1 MANRMRELRLEHH
14 ETQRDLAELLGLK
27 SAVLYCKRE
36 IGYHPVTLEEAFKL
50 SLHWGLTIEEIFLR
64 TRFPQKRAPP
74 NLKKVYHKEDG

>member
-50 SLHWGLTIEEIFLR
+50 SLHWGLTIEEIF
-64 TRFPQKRAPP
+64 FADEVS
-74 NLKKVYHKEDG
+74 LKDSYA

>member
-1 MANRMRELRLEHH
+1 MVNRMRELRLEHH

-50 SLHWGLTIEEIFLR
+50 SLHWGLTIEEIF
-64 TRFPQKRAPP
+64 FADEVS
-74 NLKKVYHKEDG
+74 LKESSA